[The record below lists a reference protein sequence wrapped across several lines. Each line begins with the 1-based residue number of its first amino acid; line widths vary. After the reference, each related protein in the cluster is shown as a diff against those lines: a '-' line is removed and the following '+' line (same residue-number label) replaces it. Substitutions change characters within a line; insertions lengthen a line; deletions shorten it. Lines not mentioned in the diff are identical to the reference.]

1 LRSLVIP
8 IIFICFATLC
18 LATETV
24 TYDDVKIHRHKSPTD
39 RMLVDKVGVLKFD
52 DNGRKLTFS
61 DNAGDTFELGYDDI
75 SKIIFEATT
84 HMYGPTAGTMALS
97 AVGGGVLG
105 TIATAMHVQDHW
117 FYLEY
122 KSGDQNEQV
131 LLEVP
136 KESSEQVIARA
147 QSLFGSRVTI
157 PEFQE
162 KGEPIQKG
170 EDLDVKHIPDLRS
183 QHTLTVD
190 KKNHPLPEVKADKA
204 TVVVVCPSLAAR
216 YAGKGNQFKLHANDH
231 VIAVNK
237 LGTYGFAYLDPGQ
250 YNLISQA
257 ENANGFK
264 IELEA
269 GKSYYFLQN
278 RFEGIVKGRTMLS
291 RNSPE
296 IVMYELNGS
305 YYSDWKRKSK
315 PNESVPDSV
324 AAAAR

>member
-1 LRSLVIP
+1 MRRLLIS
-8 IIFICFATLC
+8 IIFLFFATLC
-18 LATETV
+18 LATGTV
-24 TYDDVKIHRHKSPTD
+24 RFDDVKIHRHKSSTD
-39 RMLVDKVGVLKFD
+39 RMLVDKVGVMQFD
-52 DNGRKLTFS
+52 DSGRKLTFS
-61 DNAGDTFELGYDDI
+61 DNAGDTFEVRYDDI

-84 HMYGPTAGTMALS
+84 HMHGRTAGTIALT

-105 TIATAMHVQDHW
+105 GIATAMHVQDHW

-122 KSGDQNEQV
+122 KSSDQNEQV

-136 KESSEQVIARA
+136 KESSEQVIAKA
-147 QSLFGSRVTI
+147 QSLFGSRVTM

-162 KGEPIQKG
+162 KGEAIQKG
-170 EDLDVKHIPDLRS
+170 EELDVKHIPDLRS
-183 QHTLTVD
+183 QHTVTID

-216 YAGKGNQFKLHANDH
+216 NAGHGNQFKLHANDH
-231 VIAVNK
+231 VVAVNK

-250 YNLISQA
+250 YNLISQS
-257 ENANGFK
+257 ENANGFT

-269 GKSYYFLQN
+269 GKSYYFIQN
-278 RFEGIVKGRTMLS
+278 TFAGIVKGHTMPS

-296 IVMYELNGS
+296 IVMYELNSS

-315 PNESVPDSV
+315 PNESMPDSV